1 MRLFLNGPFQY
12 LRYVLEWSIFFLS
25 TLLRDCSLCWDR
37 GNGTMMPTL
46 DAALLY
52 ATKAGLNGAF
62 ENITFQNG
70 G

>member
-12 LRYVLEWSIFFLS
+12 LRIFFLS

-62 ENITFQNG
+62 ENNFSKWWLA
-70 G
+70 